1 MIYSSQLTKL
11 LSSIYDI
18 IDLIRLRYRS
28 LNLHLA
34 TSDQA
39 SFPPITCFRS
49 HRSWSIQNHPCFL
62 LAFGS
67 HPKLRKGEPFSWFVV
82 FSWTFTCCD
91 FLWRFFFWWSLGR
104 TEADWGNDEG
114 FDCVFFCS
122 LLTLT
127 EVGKDHHYTFIFIS
141 KFHDYFAGVFGL
153 LCQSQSLFN
162 SLSSGPSYHWVM
174 MFFFSSWWLSR
185 IFLCQPLQLQR
196 LLIGSVT
203 FTYDIPLNPI
213 SHCA

>member
-1 MIYSSQLTKL
+1 MSSFLDLWFFHEL
-11 LSSIYDI
+11 LPVVIFCDV
-18 IDLIRLRYRS
+18 
-28 LNLHLA
+28 
-34 TSDQA
+34 
-39 SFPPITCFRS
+39 F
-49 HRSWSIQNHPCFL
+49 FL
-62 LAFGS
+62 
-67 HPKLRKGEPFSWFVV
+67 
-82 FSWTFTCCD
+82 
-91 FLWRFFFWWSLGR
+91 WSLGR

-174 MFFFSSWWLSR
+174 MFFFSS
-185 IFLCQPLQLQR
+185 
-196 LLIGSVT
+196 
-203 FTYDIPLNPI
+203 
-213 SHCA
+213 

>member
-1 MIYSSQLTKL
+1 MSPFLDLWFFYEL
-11 LSSIYDI
+11 L
-18 IDLIRLRYRS
+18 
-28 LNLHLA
+28 
-34 TSDQA
+34 
-39 SFPPITCFRS
+39 P
-49 HRSWSIQNHPCFL
+49 
-62 LAFGS
+62 
-67 HPKLRKGEPFSWFVV
+67 VV
-82 FSWTFTCCD
+82 IFCD
-91 FLWRFFFWWSLGR
+91 GFFFFFCGR
-104 TEADWGNDEG
+104 WAEQKLIGVMMKVLTV
-114 FDCVFFCS
+114 FFFCS

-174 MFFFSSWWLSR
+174 MFFFLHDGFQES
-185 IFLCQPLQLQR
+185 LCQPLQLQR